1 MSKEPGVKYTI
12 EIATND
18 YLTAAAAV
26 SGGADRIELCNALSE
41 GGLTPSYGLIKK
53 CKQDFNVPVFPII
66 RPRSGDFLYT
76 DAEFDIMLNDVLLC
90 KQAGCEGVV
99 IGFLKQDGNIDVKRL
114 EKFVAAAYPMEV
126 TFHRAFDR
134 CVDPFRGLEDIIYA
148 GCQRILTSGQQLVAP
163 DGADL
168 IRQLVDAADSRI
180 IIMPGSG
187 VRKEN
192 ISELARQTGAVE
204 FHSSLRS
211 TVKSKMAF
219 QHTSFIAGADDF
231 EMAAI
236 QEAEVKAFKDALVGV
251 HANS

>member
-1 MSKEPGVKYTI
+1 MKYTI

-18 YLTAAAAV
+18 YLTVAAAV
-26 SGGADRIELCNALSE
+26 KGGADRIELCSALSE

-53 CKQDFNVPVFPII
+53 CKQDFSIPIFPII

-76 DAEFDIMLNDVLLC
+76 DHEFNIMLEDVLLC
-90 KQAGCEGVV
+90 KSLGCEGVV
-99 IGFLKQDGNIDVKRL
+99 VGFLKEDGSVDTAKL
-114 EKFVAAAYPMEV
+114 EKIVAAAYPMEV

-134 CVDPFRGLEDIIYA
+134 CVDPFKALEDIIDA
-148 GCQRILTSGQQLVAP
+148 GCQRILTSGQELVAP

-168 IRQLVDAADSRI
+168 IRQLVEAADGRI

-192 ISELARQTGAVE
+192 IQDLAKQTGAVE

-211 TVKSKMAF
+211 TVKSGMQF
-219 QHTSFIAGADDF
+219 QHPSFVQTPDDF
-231 EMAAI
+231 VIAAI
-236 QEAEVKAFKDALVGV
+236 KEAEVAALKNALAAV
-251 HANS
+251 AQ